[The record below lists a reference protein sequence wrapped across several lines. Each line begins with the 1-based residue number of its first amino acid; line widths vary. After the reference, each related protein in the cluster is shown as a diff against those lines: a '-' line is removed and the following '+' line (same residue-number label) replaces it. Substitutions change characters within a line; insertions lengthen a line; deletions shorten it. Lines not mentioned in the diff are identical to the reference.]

1 MLTIEQAEELD
12 AKAAKGL
19 KFGKSYISCLHGLK
33 YQIRNI
39 LQYLFYYNFFT
50 FSHFDTIKI
59 YIADKTADKKSK
71 ETEEN
76 KRKRS
81 RAKSISGYKR

>member
-39 LQYLFYYNFFT
+39 FYYNFFT

>member
-33 YQIRNI
+33 YFYL